1 MRIDPNVP
9 ISNSGVSERV
19 SDAKSAET
27 RSIDRRGGSV
37 GEGAQTA
44 GVSASLSSLA
54 TQLGN
59 FPPVRQERVQAL
71 QQAVQNGTYKVD
83 GANVA
88 QSMLGELYGTGSQ
101 S

>member
-9 ISNSGVSERV
+9 ISNNGVSERI
-19 SDAKSAET
+19 SESKPGGA
-27 RSIDRRGGSV
+27 RPIDRRSGNIRESAQIGGD
-37 GEGAQTA
+37 
-44 GVSASLSSLA
+44 SANISSLA

-71 QQAVQNGTYKVD
+71 QQAVQSGSYKVD